1 MSIQRSM
8 VSEYVWRAVLSR
20 AARAQ
25 RGAAQAPQQR
35 CLALSD
41 ALHVVSWEG
50 SEASSALAGAYVP
63 AVVTFLQ
70 DVHRV
75 ALVQL

>member
-41 ALHVVSWEG
+41 ALHVVSCNRGEKSYFKDWYQHIHVKVLEVSIWFDG
-50 SEASSALAGAYVP
+50 
-63 AVVTFLQ
+63 
-70 DVHRV
+70 
-75 ALVQL
+75 

>member
-41 ALHVVSWEG
+41 ALHVVSCNRGEKSYFKDINTFMLKFLLG
-50 SEASSALAGAYVP
+50 KYFNSENKV
-63 AVVTFLQ
+63 
-70 DVHRV
+70 
-75 ALVQL
+75 